1 MESEQSHNFNER
13 LSQWVAN
20 QGFWFQIRYSMAGSG
35 TRGNTMFH
43 FLRLS
48 FRLLL
53 FLAVLAA
60 GISYY
65 LVKRTESAN
74 FNSGLRDSVRSSL
87 SASDIELRGFSRIQG
102 QLTIA
107 RLASKGGDKT
117 FFTAFEA
124 RNIRCKM
131 GYLDGITSFWDPGTI
146 SISKLD
152 MELRAG
158 ADDPNSARMW
168 SEAFFK
174 QSSKVGLNS
183 FDIAEANLNWGFS
196 ERAKGS
202 IVGSALK
209 VQRLEGGLKLSF
221 RGGTFSQ
228 NWLNKVEIV
237 NLIVHAT
244 PAGLVFEK
252 AEFKRGQGTV
262 DLTGLKLQG
271 GERPQ
276 VSGVARIRMLD
287 LGDIL
292 PTVLENFIEGSVSG
306 DFKLTG
312 STNSS
317 DGIGFEGQ
325 VTLDGHDMIF
335 LRERL
340 HLLKALSVVDY
351 SRNYHRVDLR
361 EGEYHIKTTGGGLTV
376 TNVKLKGDE
385 LLTMEGNMLVRLPT
399 AEETKASMQRTTT
412 PGGAPIFPGAD
423 DELRDIQASA
433 QDADLTLKRAAL
445 AAKAAKEAE
454 DSSADEAPERMALGQ
469 LGLGPEMRQLE
480 EQATERLSRTL
491 RYEGSLRITIP
502 PDAFERAPK
511 LAQQFPVDP
520 NINRIPIQVP
530 LDGSLYE
537 LTLKQAEDIY
547 QQGRR

>member
-13 LSQWVAN
+13 LSEWVAN
-20 QGFWFQIRYSMAGSG
+20 QGFWFQVRYSMAGSG
-35 TRGNTMFH
+35 TRGNAMFH

-53 FLAVLAA
+53 FLLVMAA
-60 GISYY
+60 GTGYY
-65 LVKRTESAN
+65 LTKRTESGN
-74 FNSGLRDSVRSSL
+74 FRSGFRESIRSSL
-87 SASDIELRGFSRIQG
+87 SGADIELRGFSRVQG
-102 QLTIA
+102 QVGING
-107 RLASKGGDKT
+107 LASKGGDKT
-117 FFTAFEA
+117 FFTSFEA
-124 RNIRCKM
+124 RNIRCTM

-158 ADDPNSARMW
+158 ADDPDSARMW
-168 SEAFFK
+168 SEAFFRN
-174 QSSKVGLNS
+174 SSRVALNS

-196 ERAKGS
+196 ERTKGS

-209 VQRLEGGLKLSF
+209 IQRLEDGLKLSF

-228 NWLNKVEIV
+228 NWLNKLEIV

-244 PAGLVFEK
+244 PAGMVFEK

-262 DLTGLKLQG
+262 DLTGLRLQG
-271 GERPQ
+271 GERPV

-287 LGDIL
+287 MEDIL
-292 PTVLENFIEGSVSG
+292 PTVLENFIEGSLSG

-325 VTLDGHDMIF
+325 VALDGHDMIY
-335 LRERL
+335 LRERI

-361 EGEYHIKTTGGGLTV
+361 EGEFHIKTTRGGLTI
-376 TNVKLKGDE
+376 TNLKLKGDE
-385 LLTMEGNMLVRLPT
+385 LLTIDGSMLVRLPT
-399 AEETKASMQRTTT
+399 AEETKTSMQRAGT

-423 DELRDIQASA
+423 EEVQDIHASA

-445 AAKAAKEAE
+445 AEKKAKEGKE
-454 DSSADEAPERMALGQ
+454 PGADEAPERLLGR
-469 LGLGPEMRQLE
+469 LGLGPEMRQIE
-480 EQATERLSRTL
+480 EQATERMSRTL
-491 RYEGSLRITIP
+491 RYEGSFRITIP
-502 PDAFERAPK
+502 ADAFERAPK
-511 LAQQFPVDP
+511 LAQQFPIDP